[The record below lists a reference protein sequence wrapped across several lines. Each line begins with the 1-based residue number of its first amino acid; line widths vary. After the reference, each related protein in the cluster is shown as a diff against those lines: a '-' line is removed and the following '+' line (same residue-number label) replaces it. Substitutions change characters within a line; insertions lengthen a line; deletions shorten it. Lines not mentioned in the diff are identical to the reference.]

1 MKMSTLRISLIET
14 AMNEVINNVSI
25 EYFQENSFTADQ
37 MLDYFLRFGLAC
49 GFSSDSMEG
58 AVIEKA
64 LELDENLFEREE

>member
-1 MKMSTLRISLIET
+1 MSTLRISIIET
-14 AMNEVINNVSI
+14 VMNGTNNVSI

>member
-1 MKMSTLRISLIET
+1 MNTLRISIIET
-14 AMNEVINNVSI
+14 VMNGTNNVSI

-37 MLDYFLRFGLAC
+37 ILDYFLRFGLAC

>member
-1 MKMSTLRISLIET
+1 MNTLRISIIET
-14 AMNEVINNVSI
+14 VMNGTNNVSI

-64 LELDENLFEREE
+64 LELDKNLFEREE

>member
-1 MKMSTLRISLIET
+1 MKMSTLRISIIET
-14 AMNEVINNVSI
+14 VMNGTNNVSI

>member
-1 MKMSTLRISLIET
+1 MNAMTNNISIK
-14 AMNEVINNVSI
+14 
-25 EYFQENSFTADQ
+25 YCQDKGFTADQ

-64 LELDENLFEREE
+64 LELDENLFEKEREDGTHKNTMED